1 MDRAEAIQQLKTE
14 CNQASAGVTRMHP
27 LVAALKDGPTESEVF
42 RALFELTKQVETVKK
57 HLMKL
62 ERRDDSELV

>member
-1 MDRAEAIQQLKTE
+1 MERVDAIQQLRTE
-14 CNQASAGVTRMHP
+14 CNQISAGVTRMHP
-27 LVAALKDGPTESEVF
+27 LVAHLKDAPTETEVF